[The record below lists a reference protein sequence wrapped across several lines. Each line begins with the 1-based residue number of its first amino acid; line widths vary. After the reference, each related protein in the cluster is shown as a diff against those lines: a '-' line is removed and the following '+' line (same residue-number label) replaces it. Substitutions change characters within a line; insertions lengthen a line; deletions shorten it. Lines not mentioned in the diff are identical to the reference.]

1 MDYSFFIEI
10 ILILIPLYLANSSA
24 MILGGK
30 TPIDLNQNFV
40 DKKPFLGK
48 GKTFKGTFLGIF
60 AGIIAV
66 ALIEFYFQGNTPI
79 INNYLYYG
87 ILVSVGAI
95 LGDLIGSFLKR
106 RMDIERGK
114 PVLLLDQL
122 DFVIVGILFGSFVH
136 KISIELFLLVCI
148 ITLVAHRI
156 ANFVAFKFKLKKVP
170 W

>member
-10 ILILIPLYLANSSA
+10 ILVLIPLYLANSSA
-24 MILGGK
+24 MLLGGK
-30 TPIDLNQNFV
+30 TPIDLNQHFV

-48 GKTFKGTFLGIF
+48 GKTVKGTLFGISI
-60 AGIIAV
+60 GILAV
-66 ALIEFYFQGNTPI
+66 LLIDFYFQGKVPI
-79 INNYLYYG
+79 INNYLHYG
-87 ILVSVGAI
+87 ILVSIGAI

-106 RMDIERGK
+106 RMNIERGK

-122 DFVIVGILFGSFVH
+122 DFVIVGILFGSLVH
-136 KISIELFLLVCI
+136 KVSVELFLLVCV
-148 ITLVAHRI
+148 ITLIAHRI